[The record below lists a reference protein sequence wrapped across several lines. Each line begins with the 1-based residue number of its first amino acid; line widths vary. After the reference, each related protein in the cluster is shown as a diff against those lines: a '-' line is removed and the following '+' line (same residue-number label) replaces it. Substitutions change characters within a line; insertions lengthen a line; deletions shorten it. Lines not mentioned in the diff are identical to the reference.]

1 MSRRLSLQWTCL
13 FFLTLATAPASAQD
27 VAKYR
32 EFSLGSSMASVVE
45 LTGSRATDVRTL
57 HEKPFLLQELLWRPR
72 YSTGRTL
79 PDVDPVRE
87 VIFSFSGDRLYRITV
102 YYDRTRT
109 AGLTHDDLVLAL
121 TDIYG
126 APAAATTHTE
136 RRDRFEPSEAATLI
150 AFWERGDM
158 MVSLYWSDSRAGYGL
173 RVMSQ
178 TGESEARLTMAEA
191 VALDAREA
199 PAREAARL
207 KQDADDLKAADERAR
222 ETNKGAFRP

>member
-1 MSRRLSLQWTCL
+1 MSRRLSLQWACL
-13 FFLTLATAPASAQD
+13 FFLTLAIAPASAQD

-32 EFSLGSSMASVVE
+32 EFSLGSSVASVVE
-45 LTGSRATDVRTL
+45 LTGSRAADLRTL
-57 HEKPFLLQELLWRPR
+57 HEKPSLLQELLWRPR
-72 YSTGRTL
+72 YSAGRTL

-87 VIFSFSGDRLYRITV
+87 VIFSFSGDRLYRVNV

-109 AGLTHDDLVLAL
+109 AGLTHDDLTLAL

-126 APAAATTHTE
+126 APAAMTPTG

-150 AFWERGDM
+150 AFWERGDTL
-158 MVSLYWSDSRAGYGL
+158 VSLYWSDSRAGYGL

-178 TGESEARLTMAEA
+178 AGESDARLAVAEA
-191 VALDAREA
+191 VALDEREA

-207 KQDADDLKAADERAR
+207 KKDADDLKAADERAR

>member
-1 MSRRLSLQWTCL
+1 MSGHLSRQWACL
-13 FFLTLATAPASAQD
+13 FFFTLAIAPASAQD

-32 EFSLGSSMASVVE
+32 EFNLGTSVASVVA
-45 LTGSRATDVRTL
+45 LSGSRAADVKTL
-57 HEKPFLLQELLWRPR
+57 HEEPALLQELLWRPR
-72 YSTGRTL
+72 YSAGRAL

-87 VIFSFSGDRLYRITV
+87 AIFAFSGDQLYRITV

-109 AGLTHDDLVLAL
+109 TGLTHDDLVRAL

-126 APAAATTHTE
+126 APAPTTRSE

-150 AFWERGDM
+150 AFWERGDTL
-158 MVSLYWSDSRAGYGL
+158 VSLYWSDARAGYGL

-178 TGESEARLTMAEA
+178 QGESKARLAMAEA
-191 VALDAREA
+191 VATDEREA
-199 PAREAARL
+199 PAREAARQ
-207 KQDADDLKAADERAR
+207 KKDADALKAADERAR